1 MSVFR
6 LFFHPRRQ
14 LAFFALLAALLH
26 VFLLLVSPVQAPV
39 VLYKLALT
47 MLAAI
52 LGVFFD
58 FAVFPFASPQSY
70 LDDDW
75 KKSPDTARPHDAD
88 FPIARGYQ
96 RAFTG
101 ACLRR
106 SGIVAAFALSVSLG
120 L

>member
-1 MSVFR
+1 MGIFR
-6 LFFHPRRQ
+6 LLFQPHRQ
-14 LAFFALLAALLH
+14 LVFFALLAATLH
-26 VFLLLVSPVQAPV
+26 MFLLLASPVQVPV

-70 LDDDW
+70 LDEDW
-75 KKSPDTARPHDAD
+75 KKFPAAARPLDAD

-96 RAFTG
+96 RAFVG

-106 SGIVAAFALSVSLG
+106 AGLVAAFALSVSLG